1 MNQLTYPRPA
11 AAIAARARMA
21 LGAYRAVSGHE
32 AAHELDRWL
41 HDMWCYSYFARHN
54 DSGTARWTAISKEL
68 FDALQLLKTA
78 EPAAIALAAHAAIS
92 RFEHATGTTS
102 GAGPEALYTRAE
114 AERAAYAA
122 FDRLRLHIPLDH
134 RNDREFVAQAFL
146 ALLDNPDSPYPYA
159 SHNPEDE
166 DEDGEGVGEQGRTC

>member
-11 AAIAARARMA
+11 GAIAARARMA
-21 LGAYRAVSGHE
+21 LGAYRAVPGHE

-41 HDMWCYSYFARHN
+41 HDMWCYSYFALQN
-54 DSGTARWTAISKEL
+54 GSDTARWTVISKEL
-68 FDALQLLKTA
+68 FDAQQLLKTA

-92 RFEHATGTTS
+92 CFEHATGTTP
-102 GAGPEALYTRAE
+102 GDGPEALYTRAE

-146 ALLDNPDSPYPYA
+146 AFLDNPDSPYPYT
-159 SHNPEDE
+159 SHNPDE
-166 DEDGEGVGEQGRTC
+166 DEQGPTC